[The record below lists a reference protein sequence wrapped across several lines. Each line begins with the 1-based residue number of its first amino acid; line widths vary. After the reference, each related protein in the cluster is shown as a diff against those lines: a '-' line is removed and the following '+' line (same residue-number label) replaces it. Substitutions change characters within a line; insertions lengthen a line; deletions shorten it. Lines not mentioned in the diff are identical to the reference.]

1 LLKEIHKLTID
12 TSEGGDMKTH
22 RYVFLMGLLLIVES
36 LSVVAGQDKKR
47 LALLDFDF
55 GTVQQW
61 WSGDWDVGKGIADLV
76 VTSLVKDG
84 TFSII
89 ERKKLDA
96 VLEEQNFS
104 NSDRATPASAA
115 QIGKVLGVNAI
126 VVGSITQFGMEKKST
141 NVGGI
146 LGRVTGVSTFDLGK
160 TKGIATVVIDARIVD
175 VNTGEILMVMSGK
188 GVSSRSGLLLAG
200 GGESSGGIEMGSS
213 DFQDTI
219 LGEATRAAVQ
229 DLTTQLVSQADKVR
243 ATQVVIS
250 GMVADVAGNTVII
263 NIGRGGGVSVGMR
276 LSVERLDREVKD
288 PSTGQ
293 VIRKITTPVGEIE
306 VTEVD
311 EGSAVAKLVS
321 GQGLKVGDI
330 VKNK

>member
-1 LLKEIHKLTID
+1 MD

-22 RYVFLMGLLLIVES
+22 RYAFLIGLLLIVES
-36 LSVVAGQDKKR
+36 LSMVAGQDKKR

-61 WSGDWDVGKGIADLV
+61 WSGDWDIGKGVADLV

-104 NSDRATPASAA
+104 NSDRAAPASAA
-115 QIGKVLGVNAI
+115 QIGKILGVNAI
-126 VVGSITQFGMEKKST
+126 VVGSITQFGMETKST

-146 LGRVTGVSTFDLGK
+146 LGSVTGVGAFNLGK
-160 TKGIATVVIDARIVD
+160 SKGIATVVIDARIVD
-175 VNTGEILMVMSGK
+175 VNTGEILAVMSGK
-188 GVSSRSGLLLAG
+188 GRSSRSGLLLG
-200 GGESSGGIEMGSS
+200 GGDENSGSIEMGSS
-213 DFQDTI
+213 DFQNTI

-229 DLTTQLVSQADKVR
+229 DMTAQLVSQADKVR

-250 GMVADVAGNTVII
+250 GMVADVEGSTVII
-263 NIGRGGGVSVGMR
+263 NVGRGGGVSVGMR
-276 LSVERLDREVKD
+276 LAVVRLNREVKD

-311 EGSAVAKLVS
+311 RTSAVAKIVS
-321 GQGLKVGDI
+321 GQDLKVGDI
-330 VKNK
+330 VENK